1 MFLLENNQNN
11 LTTATAAHKKGP
23 GRKEKKPAAEKVK
36 IPEYLQNQTNYY
48 ARCFFPVGVFYF
60 GISLPTVGCVRRKEG
75 MVLVK

>member
-1 MFLLENNQNN
+1 MFPLENN

-48 ARCFFPVGVFYF
+48 ARCFFPVGAFFYF
-60 GISLPTVGCVRRKEG
+60 GISLPTVGCERRKEG